1 MDKNNGNYELISLK
15 NSSDKQLINE
25 KGTLVVEE
33 KLNQFEKQS
42 PRTPKNKIQKNLYL
56 AKYCLEIEKYE
67 DAIKYIDDLIKGKNE
82 ELTEEER
89 NIFILIY
96 RRYITDQ
103 RNTWKTLYQL
113 EEKEKLMK
121 TGYVTLINEI
131 RNNIEEIIKTTLE
144 KIIYL
149 TNNYILNKVFSN
161 EARAFFYKVKGDFY
175 RYLSELSYG
184 EELNTYIQN
193 AFQNY
198 KESVTYSSDVEALNI
213 IKLGNFLNF
222 AVFQYEVMNN
232 TAAAIKI
239 AQHALNDA
247 ANELKIIGSDEM
259 IGDDIKDSLRMI
271 EILKENF
278 TNWTTEVNEAKGII
292 NK

>member
-67 DAIKYIDDLIKGKNE
+67 DAIKYIDDLIKGKSE
-82 ELTEEER
+82 ELIEEER
-89 NIFILIY
+89 KIFILIY

-131 RNNIEEIIKTTLE
+131 RNNIEEIIKITLE

-161 EARAFFYKVKGDFY
+161 EGRAFFYKVKGDFY

>member
-131 RNNIEEIIKTTLE
+131 RNNIEEIIKTTSE

-161 EARAFFYKVKGDFY
+161 EGRAFFYKVKGDFY

>member
-113 EEKEKLMK
+113 KEKEKLMK

-131 RNNIEEIIKTTLE
+131 RNNIEEIIKTTSE

-161 EARAFFYKVKGDFY
+161 EGRAFFYKVKGDFY

-184 EELNTYIQN
+184 EELNTYIEN

-198 KESVTYSSDVEALNI
+198 KEYVTYSSDVEALNI

>member
-1 MDKNNGNYELISLK
+1 MCKKTVIRKTN
-15 NSSDKQLINE
+15 QTE
-25 KGTLVVEE
+25 KR
-33 KLNQFEKQS
+33 S
-42 PRTPKNKIQKNLYL
+42 IRTPKNKIEKNLYL

-67 DAIKYIDDLIKGKNE
+67 DAIKYIDDLIKGKSE
-82 ELTEEER
+82 ELIEEER
-89 NIFILIY
+89 KIFILIY

-113 EEKEKLMK
+113 KEKEKLMK

-131 RNNIEEIIKTTLE
+131 RNNIEEIIKITLE

-184 EELNTYIQN
+184 EELNTYIEN

-198 KESVTYSSDVEALNI
+198 KEYVTYKSDVEALNI
-213 IKLGNFLNF
+213 I
-222 AVFQYEVMNN
+222 
-232 TAAAIKI
+232 
-239 AQHALNDA
+239 
-247 ANELKIIGSDEM
+247 
-259 IGDDIKDSLRMI
+259 
-271 EILKENF
+271 
-278 TNWTTEVNEAKGII
+278 
-292 NK
+292 